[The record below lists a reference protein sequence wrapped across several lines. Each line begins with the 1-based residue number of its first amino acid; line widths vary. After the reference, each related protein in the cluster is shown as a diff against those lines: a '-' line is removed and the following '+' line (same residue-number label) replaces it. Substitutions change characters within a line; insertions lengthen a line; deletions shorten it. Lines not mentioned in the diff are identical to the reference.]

1 MHDKLFEF
9 LKTNKSITYNQ
20 AAFRMLYSTI
30 TSLVSST
37 DFWYE
42 NIDRSNVNLTI
53 FFDHKKAFDTVD
65 HDVLLKKLRAYGIR
79 GKAGNWFEFYVN
91 YRKQF
96 CSLNAQHSKARN
108 VIWGIPQGSCLGP
121 LLFILYLNDLEKRLK
136 FSNASIYADDTNIT
150 TASDDVAKLVEV
162 AHHELS
168 NLSEWMRVNKLN
180 PNPKKTEFIIMG
192 HPLKTKNL
200 DLPEVLKLNNCDIK
214 RVDMAK
220 SLRVIIDEKLN

>member
-1 MHDKLFEF
+1 MLSEC
-9 LKTNKSITYNQ
+9 S
-20 AAFRMLYSTI
+20 AF
-30 TSLVSST
+30 
-37 DFWYE
+37 
-42 NIDRSNVNLTI
+42 
-53 FFDHKKAFDTVD
+53 
-65 HDVLLKKLRAYGIR
+65 
-79 GKAGNWFEFYVN
+79 
-91 YRKQF
+91 
-96 CSLNAQHSKARN
+96 KARN

-121 LLFILYLNDLEKRLK
+121 LLVILYLNDLEKRLK

-214 RVDMAK
+214 RVDTAK